1 MLHAVLVVG
10 SKDGRWYNK
19 GHSNNAY
26 VLAYNNFAVLNQLW
40 CLLICNT
47 LGTLGYT
54 QVAVIMDSPYA
65 CEVRIEAEET
75 VERDCVLCEVRA
87 KADET
92 AEHHAYN
99 IT

>member
-1 MLHAVLVVG
+1 MLHVVLVVG
-10 SKDGRWYNK
+10 SKDGHWYNK

-26 VLAYNNFAVLNQLW
+26 ILAYNNFAVLNQLY

-47 LGTLGYT
+47 LGMSYT
-54 QVAVIMDSPYA
+54 QVAVVMDSPYS
-65 CEVRIEAEET
+65 CEVRVEAEET

-87 KADET
+87 EADET
-92 AEHHAYN
+92 AEHLAYN